1 MAAREGHL
9 GRREERAEVR
19 KCGSN
24 QNSLSSVQEL
34 EKKDDY
40 RGPQRKLRG
49 PEKSTV
55 CPKGNGKGRQET
67 GEKGK
72 MSCPH

>member
-9 GRREERAEVR
+9 ARREERAEVR

-24 QNSLSSVQEL
+24 QNSLGQSRSW
-34 EKKDDY
+34 EKKDGY

-55 CPKGNGKGRQET
+55 CPKGNGKGCQET

-72 MSCPH
+72 MRCPH